1 MLYSRLVKEN
11 IMYTVEKLEGNKY
24 EIKID
29 LSKDEFEKFIEEAYE
44 TSKDK
49 FSVQGF
55 RKGKAPRKVIEK
67 NYGANI
73 FVDDA
78 LDLAFNRLYG
88 QALDEHRE
96 IDPIS
101 SPEIKLDKFDDTG
114 LTITA
119 VVENMPEVK
128 LGAYT
133 GLEIEGAKGEVT
145 EEKIEKEINQTRER
159 QARFVPTDREARLGD
174 FVEIDFV
181 GSINGVKFDGGEAKN
196 YRLELGSKSFID
208 NFEDQLVGMKKGET
222 RTISVKFPD
231 DYFAE
236 DLKGKQAEFE
246 VTLHEVEEKIL
257 PELNDEFASNVSE
270 FESFEEYK
278 ADIKRHMEESLE
290 AQLERE
296 DENKLLE
303 KITSLAEVDVP
314 KVMVEAQLDS
324 YVKDMETR
332 LSYSGIKMDEYLKHM
347 NITLDQLRENNREHA
362 EKTVKTRL
370 VLEAIIKELKLSASQ
385 EEIMKKVE
393 ELASKYGKTADDYK
407 KVLNEKQY
415 IYFENEI
422 IFDKL
427 IKYLKENN
435 TITK

>member
-208 NFEDQLVGMKKGET
+208 NFEDQLVGMKKGEIRSDKGELLGEHDGVFYYT
-222 RTISVKFPD
+222 LGQRRGLGIGGVD
-231 DYFAE
+231 GAE
-236 DLKGKQAEFE
+236 DGRWFVVGKDVTGNVLYVSQSESALYRSALECDAFNFISGEPDADEFDCMARIRHRQPLQKARAKRIGDGVRLEFE
-246 VTLHEVEEKIL
+246 RPQRAIAAGQYAVIYDGEECLGGGQI
-257 PELNDEFASNVSE
+257 
-270 FESFEEYK
+270 
-278 ADIKRHMEESLE
+278 
-290 AQLERE
+290 ER
-296 DENKLLE
+296 
-303 KITSLAEVDVP
+303 
-314 KVMVEAQLDS
+314 
-324 YVKDMETR
+324 
-332 LSYSGIKMDEYLKHM
+332 
-347 NITLDQLRENNREHA
+347 
-362 EKTVKTRL
+362 
-370 VLEAIIKELKLSASQ
+370 
-385 EEIMKKVE
+385 
-393 ELASKYGKTADDYK
+393 ADDSG
-407 KVLNEKQY
+407 NR
-415 IYFENEI
+415 
-422 IFDKL
+422 
-427 IKYLKENN
+427 
-435 TITK
+435 

>member
-270 FESFEEYK
+270 FETFEEYK
-278 ADIKRHMEESLE
+278 ADIKKHMEESLE

-296 DENKLLE
+296 NENRLLE

>member
-208 NFEDQLVGMKKGET
+208 NFEDQLVGMKKGEI

-270 FESFEEYK
+270 FETFEEYK
-278 ADIKRHMEESLE
+278 ADIKKHMEESLE

-296 DENKLLE
+296 NENRLLE

-393 ELASKYGKTADDYK
+393 GLASKYGKTADDYK

>member
-208 NFEDQLVGMKKGET
+208 NFEDQIVGMKKGET

-270 FESFEEYK
+270 FETFEEYK
-278 ADIKRHMEESLE
+278 ADIKKHMEESLE

-296 DENKLLE
+296 NENRLLE

>member
-114 LTITA
+114 LTLTA

-133 GLEIEGAKGEVT
+133 GLKIEGAKGEVT

-270 FESFEEYK
+270 FETFEEYK
-278 ADIKRHMEESLE
+278 ADIKKHMEESLE

-296 DENKLLE
+296 NENRLLE

>member
-208 NFEDQLVGMKKGET
+208 NFEDQLVGMKKGEI

-270 FESFEEYK
+270 FETFEEYK

-296 DENKLLE
+296 NENKLLE

>member
-1 MLYSRLVKEN
+1 
-11 IMYTVEKLEGNKY
+11 MYTVEKLEGNKY

-270 FESFEEYK
+270 FETFEEYK
-278 ADIKRHMEESLE
+278 ADIKKHMEESLE

-296 DENKLLE
+296 NENRLLE

-385 EEIMKKVE
+385 EEITKKVE

>member
-270 FESFEEYK
+270 FETFEEYK

-296 DENKLLE
+296 NENKLLE